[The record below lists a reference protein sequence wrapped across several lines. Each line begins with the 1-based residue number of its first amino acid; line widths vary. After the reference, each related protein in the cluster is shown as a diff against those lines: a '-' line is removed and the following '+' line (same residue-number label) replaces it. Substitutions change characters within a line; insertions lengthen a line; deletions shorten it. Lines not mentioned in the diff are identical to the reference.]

1 MYFNEYIKKAE
12 IVNIIQEKLE
22 FVFQRCFLMW

>member
-1 MYFNEYIKKAE
+1 MNEYIKKAE

-22 FVFQRCFLMW
+22 FVFQRCLLMW